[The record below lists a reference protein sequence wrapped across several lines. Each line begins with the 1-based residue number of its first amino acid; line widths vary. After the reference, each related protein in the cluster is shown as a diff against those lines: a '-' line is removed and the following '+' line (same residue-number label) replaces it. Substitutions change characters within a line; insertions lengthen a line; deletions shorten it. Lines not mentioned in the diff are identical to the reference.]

1 MAENLTLMEFLRE
14 LAGNTGLREWFAHD
28 PQGALHQHGLDDL
41 SPADVHDALVLVQ
54 DNQTVDFS
62 RDYGSGAVG
71 DHDATAFG
79 SGDVGGASA
88 FASGGSAATDAWTGN
103 AVDEDFTG
111 PGHTHV
117 EASDHDLR
125 YDGGEHA
132 TDGSL
137 DDATNHDVTNHDVT
151 NHGDTN
157 HGDTDGQHA
166 GGVDPH

>member
-1 MAENLTLMEFLRE
+1 MAENPTLLEFLRE

-62 RDYGSGAVG
+62 RDYGIGAVG

-79 SGDVGGASA
+79 SGDVGGATA
-88 FASGGSAATDAWTGN
+88 FASGGSAGGSVAADPWTDN

-125 YDGGEHA
+125 YDDGEHA
-132 TDGSL
+132 TDGSF
-137 DDATNHDVTNHDVT
+137 DDVT

-157 HGDTDGQHA
+157 HGDTDGHHA
-166 GGVDPH
+166 GGADPH